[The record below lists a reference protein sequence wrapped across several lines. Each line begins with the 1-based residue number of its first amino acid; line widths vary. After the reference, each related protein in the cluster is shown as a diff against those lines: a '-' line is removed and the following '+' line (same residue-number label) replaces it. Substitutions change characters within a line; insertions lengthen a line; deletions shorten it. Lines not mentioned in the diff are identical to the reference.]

1 MNILLL
7 GLLLISVIV
16 NLLLVIHV
24 LRPLRQLS
32 TKAAHLAEGDF
43 AALDQSC
50 GGIAEIDTLR
60 RSMLGM
66 AGHLQR
72 EQSQSSAY
80 AGALTRGQ
88 ESERQRL
95 AHELHDDT
103 VQALITIGQSI
114 DLARN
119 FQERDPARAEQLL
132 TVARQQSTE
141 AVNSL
146 RNLIAD
152 LRPPALEELG
162 LTAALETLAERSP
175 DVKVS
180 VTALGRKRR
189 LDEALELVLFRSAQE
204 ALSNAKRHGKAAEV
218 QIQVA
223 YQPDGMRLTVR
234 DNGQGIMNPHPPS
247 LSLKAKGDELSR
259 ETLDQLAADG
269 HYGLLGIQ
277 ERLSQL
283 NGTLNLTSTP
293 NSGTTLEVYIPFD
306 TNDQPSNTVRDPV
319 CSAFI
324 QPEQA
329 YGSVVYKGETY
340 YFCCP
345 VCRGAFQRD
354 PEAYLVISN

>member
-1 MNILLL
+1 MIVILLAAF
-7 GLLLISVIV
+7 LISLALNAV
-16 NLLLVIHV
+16 LFLRV
-24 LRPLRQLS
+24 LRPLHQLS
-32 TKAAHLAEGDF
+32 AKAARLAEGDF

-50 GGIAEIDTLR
+50 GGLSEIDTLR
-60 RSMLGM
+60 RSMLAM

-88 ESERQRL
+88 ESERRRL

-103 VQALITIGQSI
+103 VQVLIAIGQSI

-119 FQERDPARAEQLL
+119 FQERDPARAKELL
-132 TVARQQSTE
+132 TSARQQSTE
-141 AVNSL
+141 AVNGL

-175 DVKVS
+175 DVHVS
-180 VTALGRKRR
+180 VTASGRKRR

-204 ALSNAKRHGKAAEV
+204 ALSNAKRHGKATEV

-223 YQPDGMRLTVR
+223 YQPDGMSLTVR
-234 DNGQGIMNPHPPS
+234 DNGNGIRQP
-247 LSLKAKGDELSR
+247 LSISVTERGEHLSR
-259 ETLDQLAADG
+259 EALDKLAADG

-277 ERLSQL
+277 ERVSQL
-283 NGTLNLTSTP
+283 NGTLKLTSTP
-293 NSGTTLEVYIPFD
+293 SVGTTLDVYIPFA

-354 PEAYLVISN
+354 PEAYLAVSG

>member
-1 MNILLL
+1 MNIIVLIV
-7 GLLLISVIV
+7 LLLISVAINIALFLRV
-16 NLLLVIHV
+16 V
-24 LRPLRQLS
+24 RPLRQLS
-32 TKAAHLAEGDF
+32 AKAAQLSEGDF
-43 AALDQSC
+43 AALDRSC

-60 RSMLGM
+60 LSMLAM

-72 EQSQSSAY
+72 EQTQSSAY
-80 AGALTRGQ
+80 AGALMRGQ
-88 ESERQRL
+88 ESERRRL

-103 VQALITIGQSI
+103 VQALVAIGQSI
-114 DLARN
+114 DMARS
-119 FQERDPARAEQLL
+119 FQEREPERAKALL
-132 TVARQQSTE
+132 TSARQQSTE
-141 AVNSL
+141 TVNGL

-162 LTAALETLAERSP
+162 LIAALETLAERSP
-175 DVKVS
+175 DVKIS

-189 LDEALELVLFRSAQE
+189 LDESLELVLFRSAQE
-204 ALSNAKRHGKAAEV
+204 ALSNAKRHGKATEV

-234 DNGQGIMNPHPPS
+234 DNGQGIESQQPI
-247 LSLKAKGDELSR
+247 SR
-259 ETLDQLAADG
+259 ETLDKLAGEG

-277 ERLSQL
+277 ERLTQL
-283 NGTLNLTSTP
+283 NGTLKLTSTP
-293 NSGTTLEVYIPFD
+293 DAGTTLEVYIPFEA
-306 TNDQPSNTVRDPV
+306 TDQPANTVRDPV
-319 CSAFI
+319 CSTFI

-354 PEAYLVISN
+354 PEAYLAVGN

>member
-1 MNILLL
+1 MNILLVIV
-7 GLLLISVIV
+7 LLISLAA
-16 NLLLVIHV
+16 NALLFIRV
-24 LRPLRQLS
+24 LRPLRGLS
-32 TKAAHLAEGDF
+32 AKAARLAEGDF

-72 EQSQSSAY
+72 EQTQSSAY

-88 ESERQRL
+88 ESERRRL

-103 VQALITIGQSI
+103 VQALIAIGQSI

-119 FQERDPARAEQLL
+119 FQERDPARASQLL
-132 TVARQQSTE
+132 TSARQQSTE

-162 LTAALETLAERSP
+162 LIAALETLAERSP

-234 DNGQGIMNPHPPS
+234 DNGQGTANTQSI
-247 LSLKAKGDELSR
+247 SR
-259 ETLDQLAADG
+259 ETLDQLAVDG

-277 ERLSQL
+277 ERVSQL

-293 NSGTTLEVYIPFD
+293 NGGTTLEVYIPFD

-329 YGSVVYKGETY
+329 YGSVIYKDETY

-354 PEAYLVISN
+354 PEAYLTVSN